1 MDVSCEVRWLSPHG
15 TPRSSMGYER
25 KSNWKS
31 NWIPSGNV
39 VNISIT
45 LENLIFFIGKSTISM
60 AMFNS
65 YYIRLPEGINWDNV
79 GKIMIN
85 HP

>member
-1 MDVSCEVRWLSPHG
+1 MLWRLNLISGQLREQFAAAAHDGALHGDGSLVDVSCEVRWLSPHG

-45 LENLIFFIGKSTISM
+45 LENLIFFS
-60 AMFNS
+60 
-65 YYIRLPEGINWDNV
+65 
-79 GKIMIN
+79 
-85 HP
+85 